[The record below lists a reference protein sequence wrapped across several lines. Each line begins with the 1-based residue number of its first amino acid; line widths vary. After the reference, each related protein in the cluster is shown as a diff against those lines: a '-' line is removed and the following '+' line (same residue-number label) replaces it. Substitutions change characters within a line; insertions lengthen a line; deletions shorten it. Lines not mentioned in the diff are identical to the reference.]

1 MLKTEYNN
9 IKEIIKECTQKYK
22 DNNAFIIKKNQT
34 YEYITYERFGNEI
47 KKLGTALLKLGLK
60 DKRVA
65 VISKNRYEWALGY
78 YAVVNGLGIIIPIDK
93 SSPDSEIESSLI
105 RSKADAIIFEEKHK
119 ELIEKILA
127 DGKIQ
132 ISLAICM
139 DNTDSQQ
146 IKNLE
151 DLLKL
156 GEEEIKKG
164 NDEYDML
171 PIDNEKTSIL
181 LFTSGTTSLSKVVE
195 LSHKNI
201 ASNICGLQDAEKIYE
216 TDVNMAFL
224 PFHHTFGS
232 TGLLFFLSCGAT
244 TVFCDGLRH
253 VQKNLKE
260 YKVSVFFCVPL
271 IIESM
276 HKKII
281 HEIEKQNKTKK
292 VKIAKKI
299 SKFLLKFG
307 IDIRRKLFK
316 DIIDNLGGN
325 IRFVISGAA
334 AIDKKVIEDF
344 NDFGIFTIQGYG
356 LTETAPVL
364 CAENDKNMRAGSIGK
379 PLYNVELKIDN
390 KDENGVGEIIAKGP
404 NIMNGYYEN
413 EEETKEVLRDGWF
426 YTGDLGYQDKD
437 GYFYISGRKKNVI
450 VLKNGKNVF
459 PEELELL
466 ISNLP
471 YVKENM
477 VFGVQKEEDVILSAK
492 IIYDEEYVKEHYKN
506 IELKELKEKIW
517 QDIKQINEKLSNF
530 KHIKNIIVTATPM
543 IKTTTNKIIRA
554 AEIASMKS
562 EALI

>member
-127 DGKIQ
+127 DGKTQ

-292 VKIAKKI
+292 VKIAK
-299 SKFLLKFG
+299 
-307 IDIRRKLFK
+307 
-316 DIIDNLGGN
+316 
-325 IRFVISGAA
+325 
-334 AIDKKVIEDF
+334 
-344 NDFGIFTIQGYG
+344 
-356 LTETAPVL
+356 
-364 CAENDKNMRAGSIGK
+364 
-379 PLYNVELKIDN
+379 
-390 KDENGVGEIIAKGP
+390 
-404 NIMNGYYEN
+404 
-413 EEETKEVLRDGWF
+413 
-426 YTGDLGYQDKD
+426 
-437 GYFYISGRKKNVI
+437 
-450 VLKNGKNVF
+450 
-459 PEELELL
+459 
-466 ISNLP
+466 
-471 YVKENM
+471 
-477 VFGVQKEEDVILSAK
+477 
-492 IIYDEEYVKEHYKN
+492 
-506 IELKELKEKIW
+506 
-517 QDIKQINEKLSNF
+517 
-530 KHIKNIIVTATPM
+530 
-543 IKTTTNKIIRA
+543 
-554 AEIASMKS
+554 
-562 EALI
+562 